1 MEEKNVKNEEMSSLY
16 KRLSIEGGFK
26 PSAHY
31 DMNYNVVDQIRI
43 VKHKFLSFFV
53 LSAISLYCGWLLGHY
68 LVNSLSHLMLMT
80 GHWESCNKFVFLSQ
94 PECPV

>member
-1 MEEKNVKNEEMSSLY
+1 MFFHELISVFIPCFIGSALGKMENKNVKNEGMSSLD

-31 DMNYNVVDQIRI
+31 DMNYRVVDQIRI

-53 LSAISLYCGWLLGHY
+53 LSAISLYCG
-68 LVNSLSHLMLMT
+68 
-80 GHWESCNKFVFLSQ
+80 
-94 PECPV
+94 

>member
-1 MEEKNVKNEEMSSLY
+1 MISVFIPFFIGSALGKMEEKNVKNEEMSSLY

-31 DMNYNVVDQIRI
+31 DMNYSVVDQIRI

-53 LSAISLYCGWLLGHY
+53 LSAISLYCG
-68 LVNSLSHLMLMT
+68 
-80 GHWESCNKFVFLSQ
+80 
-94 PECPV
+94 

>member
-1 MEEKNVKNEEMSSLY
+1 MIPVFIPCFIGSALGKMEDKNVKNEMSSLD

-31 DMNYNVVDQIRI
+31 DMNYRVVDQIRI

-53 LSAISLYCGWLLGHY
+53 LSAIHCTVVDYWAII
-68 LVNSLSHLMLMT
+68 
-80 GHWESCNKFVFLSQ
+80 
-94 PECPV
+94 

>member
-1 MEEKNVKNEEMSSLY
+1 MFFHELISVFIPCFIGSELGKMEDKNVKNEMSSLD

-31 DMNYNVVDQIRI
+31 DMNYRVVDQIRI

-53 LSAISLYCGWLLGHY
+53 LSAISLYCG
-68 LVNSLSHLMLMT
+68 
-80 GHWESCNKFVFLSQ
+80 
-94 PECPV
+94 